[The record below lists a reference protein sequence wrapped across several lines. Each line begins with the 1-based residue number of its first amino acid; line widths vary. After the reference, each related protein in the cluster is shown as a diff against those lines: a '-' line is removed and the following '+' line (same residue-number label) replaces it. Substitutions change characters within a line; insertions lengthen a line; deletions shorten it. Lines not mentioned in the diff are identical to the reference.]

1 MMDAKCCKIQ
11 AVSHFIQTLSLAA
24 VNISNSVFSLPGLG
38 VMLVVQASEIH
49 PRKLGGLPSLLTQL
63 GIIAEIRGAGLPQNS
78 ALMEALA

>member
-1 MMDAKCCKIQ
+1 
-11 AVSHFIQTLSLAA
+11 
-24 VNISNSVFSLPGLG
+24 
-38 VMLVVQASEIH
+38 MLVVQASEIH